1 MASPE
6 QDLCLSRASF
16 CPEKGQNYALAR
28 QKSIS
33 QLDGFQTRNLTTPN
47 SKSDYPKLE
56 IRLSKARS
64 LTTEN
69 SVLEV
74 RSIKLRD
81 EKNKLSH
88 ERQKSCFMA
97 DHPVIV
103 TTYGL
108 AKNEYSSRI
117 QRVITMDDLFL

>member
-1 MASPE
+1 MLLLLFFIIQWYKRGA
-6 QDLCLSRASF
+6 A
-16 CPEKGQNYALAR
+16 Y
-28 QKSIS
+28 
-33 QLDGFQTRNLTTPN
+33 
-47 SKSDYPKLE
+47 
-56 IRLSKARS
+56 
-64 LTTEN
+64 
-69 SVLEV
+69 

>member
-1 MASPE
+1 M
-6 QDLCLSRASF
+6 
-16 CPEKGQNYALAR
+16 
-28 QKSIS
+28 S
-33 QLDGFQTRNLTTPN
+33 QLDEYQTRNQTVESLKFDN
-47 SKSDYPKLE
+47 RKL
-56 IRLSKARS
+56 SF
-64 LTTEN
+64 
-69 SVLEV
+69 